1 MQKTTYLDGKTLC
14 LNCGA
19 VVHVAFTKDGNKYLG
34 ETAHKSIHGGH
45 FSPAHRCDLYDVND
59 SSLGFQ
65 QRMIEEG
72 EIIVGATVEVVKGRK
87 VAKGTVGE
95 VFWVGD
101 NGFGVSVGLSL
112 TNGEKVF
119 TAIKNIESTIKLQKK
134 EGK

>member
-1 MQKTTYLDGKTLC
+1 
-14 LNCGA
+14 
-19 VVHVAFTKDGNKYLG
+19 
-34 ETAHKSIHGGH
+34 
-45 FSPAHRCDLYDVND
+45 
-59 SSLGFQ
+59 
-65 QRMIEEG
+65 
-72 EIIVGATVEVVKGRK
+72 VEVVKGRK

-134 EGK
+134 EGE